1 MGELSGMR
9 FNAVKRLICTAL
21 AALLMMC
28 GIVTAFAQ
36 TEDIDA
42 LIESAVAH
50 QLELSQTESVQQWI
64 DSGLSDSA
72 GRGAEWYVIALS
84 RLGGYDFSRYAASLA
99 EYIGENGPGGALAR
113 QKCALA
119 LQCAGYTGEY
129 IAQTPAETTGRQGI
143 MSIIFGLHV
152 LNNMQDA
159 KLSGQ
164 TIASLLELQLADGG
178 WALYGD
184 VSDVDVTAMAVQ
196 ALALH
201 RNSRTDAAQAIEA
214 ATALLSE
221 RQQDNGG
228 YSGFGKENAESCAQV
243 IMALSA
249 LGIDCRTDE
258 RFVKNGRSPLDAL
271 LDFRLGS
278 GGFEHEHGG
287 GENSSA
293 SVQALCALISIKTGA
308 VYAADAQ
315 EREIDIHEPTEDAP
329 ENTKKTPGYKFWVM
343 TGTACACVLLC
354 AAAVIKNA
362 VSREKNTRKTLKN
375 CIAIAAAG
383 AVIAAITAVTDIK
396 SAGEFY
402 SGESVAESAGK
413 VSFSISCES
422 VAGLDGLPEDG
433 VILEEQSFDI
443 AEGETVYDLL
453 VRAAKQYR
461 IQTDASGTGE
471 LVYVSGIANLYEF
484 DHGDLSGWV
493 YTVNGAVPS
502 VGCGAYR
509 LADGD
514 RVAWIYTTDMGR
526 ELE

>member
-1 MGELSGMR
+1 MR

-28 GIVTAFAQ
+28 GIFTAFAQ

-84 RLGGYDFSRYAASLA
+84 RLGGYDFSRYTASLA

-119 LQCAGYTGEY
+119 LQCAGYSGNY

-164 TIASLLELQLADGG
+164 TIASLLELQLGDGG

-201 RNSRTDAAQAIEA
+201 RNSWTDAAQAIEA

-228 YSGFGKENAESCAQV
+228 YSGFGKENA
-243 IMALSA
+243 
-249 LGIDCRTDE
+249 
-258 RFVKNGRSPLDAL
+258 
-271 LDFRLGS
+271 
-278 GGFEHEHGG
+278 
-287 GENSSA
+287 
-293 SVQALCALISIKTGA
+293 
-308 VYAADAQ
+308 
-315 EREIDIHEPTEDAP
+315 
-329 ENTKKTPGYKFWVM
+329 
-343 TGTACACVLLC
+343 
-354 AAAVIKNA
+354 
-362 VSREKNTRKTLKN
+362 
-375 CIAIAAAG
+375 
-383 AVIAAITAVTDIK
+383 
-396 SAGEFY
+396 
-402 SGESVAESAGK
+402 
-413 VSFSISCES
+413 
-422 VAGLDGLPEDG
+422 
-433 VILEEQSFDI
+433 
-443 AEGETVYDLL
+443 
-453 VRAAKQYR
+453 
-461 IQTDASGTGE
+461 
-471 LVYVSGIANLYEF
+471 
-484 DHGDLSGWV
+484 
-493 YTVNGAVPS
+493 
-502 VGCGAYR
+502 
-509 LADGD
+509 
-514 RVAWIYTTDMGR
+514 
-526 ELE
+526 